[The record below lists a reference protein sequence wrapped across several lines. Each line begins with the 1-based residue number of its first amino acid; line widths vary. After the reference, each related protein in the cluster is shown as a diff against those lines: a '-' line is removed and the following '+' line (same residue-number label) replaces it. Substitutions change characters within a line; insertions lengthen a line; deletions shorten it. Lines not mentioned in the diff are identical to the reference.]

1 YPPVY
6 CLTFRKFTGL
16 IIQRITVVVLLNSH
30 VTGKPVTWSYSFL
43 AFPMIHDPAT
53 LNPNTPQEKIQ
64 ISYRTSSL

>member
-1 YPPVY
+1 PPVY

-43 AFPMIHDPAT
+43 AFPMIHDPPT